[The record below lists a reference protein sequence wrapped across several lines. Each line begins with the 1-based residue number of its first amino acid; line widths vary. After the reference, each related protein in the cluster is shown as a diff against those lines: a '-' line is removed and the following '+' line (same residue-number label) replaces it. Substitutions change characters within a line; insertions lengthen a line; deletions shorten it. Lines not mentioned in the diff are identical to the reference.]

1 MTTNPSSGKRVPL
14 SVTLIIEYAN
24 SYLRVKVLL
33 FTGPSDFSY
42 ERIITPLEGE
52 LVSRDCLKRLLVLK
66 PLCKLMKDYG
76 RKSLGQGALLADY
89 DQLDG

>member
-14 SVTLIIEYAN
+14 SVTPIMEYAN
-24 SYLRVKVLL
+24 SYLRVKVLK
-33 FTGPSDFSY
+33 FTGPSYFCY

-52 LVSRDCLKRLLVLK
+52 LVSRDCLKVLK
-66 PLCKLMKDYG
+66 QLKNLMKDYG